1 MVSEYLVLGG
11 AGALGK
17 FIVSI
22 LLSRKEK
29 SESDERTRRRQQ
41 LKNNP
46 GVEVF
51 YGISTDKDSMKEFL
65 TLKIRGILL

>member
-29 SESDERTRRRQQ
+29 VRILMSELADASSY
-41 LKNNP
+41 KNNP

-51 YGISTDKDSMKEFL
+51 YGISTDKDSMK
-65 TLKIRGILL
+65 